1 MVAITSRPASMDER
15 GFTLVELLIVI
26 AIIGILTSIA
36 VPAFLGQRE
45 KSKIRALEASSKG
58 AVSELQGYLDSYVA
72 GDPYIVLTSRSGGQG
87 CFEAANATATGK
99 TCQAM
104 YNQAS
109 TSTYTSYPS
118 GIVDLLNNFSNHH
131 ANKGDASPITG
142 DTLFVTT
149 HTTEGEV
156 FLTPNGNRAINI
168 TAYATDT
175 TLPIFSQIVTAR

>member
-1 MVAITSRPASMDER
+1 MLRPISLTGNRDER

-45 KSKIRALEASSKG
+45 KSKLRALEAGAKG
-58 AVSELQGYLDSYVA
+58 AVADLQGYLDSYIA
-72 GDPYIVLTSRSGGQG
+72 GDPYIVLTSSAGSQG
-87 CFEAANATATGK
+87 CFEAVNATATGK
-99 TCQAM
+99 TCQAIF
-104 YNQAS
+104 NQAS

-118 GIVDLLNNFSNHH
+118 GLPNLLNNFVNHH
-131 ANKGDASPITG
+131 TSKGDTSPITG
-142 DTLFVTT
+142 EALFVTA

-156 FLTPNGNRAINI
+156 FLTPNGNRTVNI

-175 TLPIFSQIVTAR
+175 TLPIFSQIVTAK